1 VQSPDTPDTGAVDQ
15 PDELDEDNI
24 LMTRKLAEHKR
35 PRGRRGVSSPKKS
48 VGKNVQVTEDEKEN
62 KTSEARLNGQDC
74 DMKNGMTLNNEGIGD
89 PAVIDFQVS
98 PTRNRG
104 ERMEGRS
111 KLEQLFS
118 SMKSSSS
125 AADVTQASKSNSVRP
140 TLRTCHSGPSLSI
153 SEHLEPK
160 PGGLTRFSSVDSNS
174 SEDSITDNNVVAD
187 SGVESDFPS
196 AGISVM
202 NVGRGVRIPGL
213 MHQGYPGDS
222 IMTSNG
228 RDVDRLIGR
237 AGRKQFIPNWEES
250 KQNALRNVLNPRSQ
264 QTYLRKFSLIT
275 VLLCLIFA
283 YSI

>member
-1 VQSPDTPDTGAVDQ
+1 
-15 PDELDEDNI
+15 
-24 LMTRKLAEHKR
+24 MTRKLAEHKR
-35 PRGRRGVSSPKKS
+35 PRGRRGVSSPKKF
-48 VGKNVQVTEDEKEN
+48 VGKQVQVTEDEKEN

-74 DMKNGMTLNNEGIGD
+74 DMKHGMTLNDEGKCESNQKSADIGD

-118 SMKSSSS
+118 RMKSSSS
-125 AADVTQASKSNSVRP
+125 AADVTQVSKSNSVRP
-140 TLRTCHSGPSLSI
+140 SLRTCHSGPSLSI

-213 MHQGYPGDS
+213 MHQGYPEDS